1 MSKITLTDLDSLTNE
16 TTALN
21 ALNSNFQIIQD
32 AIDNLLSRDGTLPNS
47 MGANLD
53 MNSYRI
59 QNLPEAVSP
68 TEPVRYGDIDGLLN
82 IVNSP
87 SKWYSGAGAPLGTNY
102 IVNDWYIN
110 TNNSDIYE
118 KTGNTTWTLRGNIK
132 GATGPIGPGS
142 GDMLKSVYD
151 PNNDGVVNAAAAA
164 PWSGV
169 TGKPTTLSGYGITD
183 AQPLTT
189 KLTNFNALNWA
200 ANFFPVFTGSNTV
213 QASQITSAG
222 LALLD
227 DTDAAAQ
234 RTTLGLGTM
243 ALRAAV
249 STGDIVNGA
258 ATLAKLDQTGAAG
271 LVLTAQGVGNPP
283 AWASPAAATSG
294 HVLLSTVVP
303 TGITTFTVSGL
314 TLSNYRKLYIV
325 FNGVRPNTLSGV
337 GLQVGTGSTFVTV
350 SDNATSTN
358 NVTGYMEADLE
369 NGASFALSS
378 TSASGTL
385 TPRYSFAPMRNAS
398 TSIGFRWVGGA
409 IAFSASVG
417 NIKIYGVL

>member
-87 SKWYSGAGAPLGTNY
+87 SKWYSGAGAPLGTDY
-102 IVNDWYIN
+102 IVGDWYIN
-110 TNNSDIYE
+110 SNNSDIYE
-118 KTGNTTWTLRGNIK
+118 KTGNTTWTLRANIK

-213 QASQITSAG
+213 QASQITTAG

-227 DTDAAAQ
+227 DADAAAQ
-234 RTTLGLGTM
+234 RNTLGLGTM
-243 ALRAAV
+243 ATRSAV

-258 ATLAKLDQTGAAG
+258 ATLSKLDQTGAAG
-271 LVLTAQGVGNPP
+271 LVLTSQGAGQPPLWTAAQSGGPSPLLATIIPTASASMTATGLNLSTYRGVRIEWVNVRLAGLSAFFQIAGQNVTT
-283 AWASPAAATSG
+283 ASPGSTTNSKGFIEIDLRSSLGAALTKWGTAGVSNTL
-294 HVLLSTVVP
+294 VD
-303 TGITTFTVSGL
+303 TGITSITTQ
-314 TLSNYRKLYIV
+314 IV
-325 FNGVRPNTLSGV
+325 FRPSSGN
-337 GLQVGTGSTFVTV
+337 FV
-350 SDNATSTN
+350 A
-358 NVTGYMEADLE
+358 
-369 NGASFALSS
+369 
-378 TSASGTL
+378 
-385 TPRYSFAPMRNAS
+385 
-398 TSIGFRWVGGA
+398 GGA
-409 IAFSASVG
+409 IYV
-417 NIKIYGVL
+417 YGIL